1 MNNFANTIRGQKFFD
16 ADIPKIAKAL
26 ETIANGVATPK
37 SLYAYVIYSEQHN
50 IGDDTIT
57 DMECYREV
65 QSVANKGHKLL
76 DELEGLGFFN
86 ADRHN
91 IADFF
96 ADIANGNETSICCYR
111 EGIEDVDSPKYFSI
125 TVKVFE
131 I

>member
-1 MNNFANTIRGQKFFD
+1 MNNFASTRRGQKLFD
-16 ADIPKIAKAL
+16 VDIPKIAKAL
-26 ETIANGVATPK
+26 ETIANNSVANKTIPI
-37 SLYAYVIYSEQHN
+37 YVIYSEQHN

-65 QSVANKGHKLL
+65 QSVANKGHELF

-91 IADFF
+91 VANFF
-96 ADIANGNETSICCYR
+96 KEIANGNETSICCYR
-111 EGIEDVDSPKYFSI
+111 EGIEDIDSPKYFSI
-125 TVKVFE
+125 VVKVFE